1 MVLGKRLQA
10 FRHGVGVAWNGLSI
24 SIFEMAKAG
33 FSQMKRFNVRTRRLA
48 GRLAYWLWVLVIPL
62 SALTSCAPPAQNTV
76 VPSVKPPPTGEIISP
91 VPTLANTPTP
101 LPEPS
106 ATFTPL
112 PATATVTSTVAT
124 PDSNLKTD
132 AIKFTGDVQYPEVLD
147 KMRQDIFYLK
157 GVTDVKVGYG
167 EVDVTYDPN
176 KITLKQIETVIEDH
190 GYHVQ
195 E

>member
-1 MVLGKRLQA
+1 
-10 FRHGVGVAWNGLSI
+10 VGVAWNGPSL
-24 SIFEMAKAG
+24 SIFETAKAG
-33 FSQMKRFNVRTRRLA
+33 FSKMKGFNVKAHRLA

-62 SALTSCAPPAQNTV
+62 SVLTSCAPPVQKTV
-76 VPSVKPPPTGEIISP
+76 APSVKPPPTSKSASP
-91 VPTLANTPTP
+91 VPTMANTPTP

-112 PATATVTSTVAT
+112 PVTATVASTVAT
-124 PDSNLKTD
+124 SDSNLKTD
-132 AIKFTGDVQYPEVLD
+132 AVKFTGDVQFPEVLE

>member
-1 MVLGKRLQA
+1 
-10 FRHGVGVAWNGLSI
+10 
-24 SIFEMAKAG
+24 MAEAG
-33 FSQMKRFNVRTRRLA
+33 FSQMKRFNVKAHRLA
-48 GRLAYWLWVLVIPL
+48 GRYVYWLWILVIPL
-62 SALTSCAPPAQNTV
+62 SLLTSCAPPAQETV
-76 VPSVKPPPTGEIISP
+76 APSVKPPPTGEAISP
-91 VPTLANTPTP
+91 VPTIANTPTP

-106 ATFTPL
+106 ATFTPV
-112 PATATVTSTVAT
+112 PVTTTVTSTVAT
-124 PDSNLKTD
+124 SDSNLKTD

-176 KITLKQIETVIEDH
+176 KITLKQIETVVEDH